1 MCDLRRKLSLLWYS
15 ASVAKAKDGEEVAR
29 NLTRCQNRA
38 SKADAACFRR
48 WSVSVYIY
56 SRRLYKTSAWLVKEI
71 DFPTSEAN
79 VGINRNIPELGP
91 FR

>member
-1 MCDLRRKLSLLWYS
+1 MLWYS

-48 WSVSVYIY
+48 WRVSVYIY

>member
-38 SKADAACFRR
+38 SKADAA
-48 WSVSVYIY
+48 
-56 SRRLYKTSAWLVKEI
+56 
-71 DFPTSEAN
+71 
-79 VGINRNIPELGP
+79 
-91 FR
+91 